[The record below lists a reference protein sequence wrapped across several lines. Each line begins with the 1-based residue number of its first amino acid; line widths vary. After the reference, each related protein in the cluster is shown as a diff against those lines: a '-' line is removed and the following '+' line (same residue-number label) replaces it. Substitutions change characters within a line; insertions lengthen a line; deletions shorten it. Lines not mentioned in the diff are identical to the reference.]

1 MLSVTGTNKAKPGL
15 LSVRDGV
22 QWIPILDGKLNE
34 LFFPEGDP
42 GELDITKLCS
52 TICMLLLR

>member
-15 LSVRDGV
+15 PSVRDGV

-42 GELDITKLCS
+42 GELDITKL
-52 TICMLLLR
+52 